1 MKKKV
6 LSTLAAF
13 LLVMS
18 MAITANAAEALPEG
32 TANLDYSFVD
42 LDGAVRSSQAE
53 GKPKM
58 LVFFKIGC
66 PNCENTLST
75 ISTSEWLQ
83 NGEVDVYAVE
93 CQRAT
98 ADAVKGFK
106 DNYCSAAGDKIKFGT
121 DPRSMTQAELYIQ
134 AAGANSFSKTPL
146 IVMIDANN
154 NLCFVMQG
162 QLLADE
168 FEANY
173 LPSLKSST
181 DSGSGDSET
190 DDSETDD
197 SQQPGDSSGSSSQ
210 TKPEN
215 KKDKDKSKN
224 TRDKRSSSCNHVG
237 EYVTVNDATSSSDA
251 LSAYQCTKCGEVLRY
266 EAVPNSAYA
275 TFLADAANTILHAQ
289 QSEVTINTTIWTS
302 FNRAVFEALRSRAD
316 VAVTVNYSYKGKP
329 YVLHIPAGAD
339 VDSLMDENGFAGF
352 MYIEKVLNSGQ

>member
-32 TANLDYSFVD
+32 TANLDYNFIG
-42 LDGAVRSSQAE
+42 LDGESLSSQAE
-53 GKPKM
+53 SRPKV
-58 LVFFKIGC
+58 LIFFKDGC
-66 PNCENTLST
+66 LNCINTLSS
-75 ISTSEWLQ
+75 ISKSEWLK
-83 NGEVDVYAVE
+83 NGEVDVYAIE
-93 CQRAT
+93 CQNAT
-98 ADAVKGFK
+98 EDAVRKFK
-106 DNYCSAAGDKIKFGT
+106 DDYCSEAGDIIKFG
-121 DPRSMTQAELYIQ
+121 RGSYGQADNYNQ
-134 AAGANSFSKTPL
+134 ATGAGPDLFKTTPL
-146 IVMIDANN
+146 IAMIDANN

-181 DSGSGDSET
+181 DAGN
-190 DDSETDD
+190 DDSGTDD
-197 SQQPGDSSGSSSQ
+197 SQQPGNSSGSSSQ

-215 KKDKDKSKN
+215 KKDKDKSKS